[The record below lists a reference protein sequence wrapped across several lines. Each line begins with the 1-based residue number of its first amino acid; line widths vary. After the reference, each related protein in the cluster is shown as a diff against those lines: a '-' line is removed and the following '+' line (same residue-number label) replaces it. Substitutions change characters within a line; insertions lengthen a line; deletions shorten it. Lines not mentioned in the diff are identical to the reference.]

1 MLVDS
6 LSLYRGKRH
15 ATVFSVVWLRYC
27 SGTQALDGP
36 PKKNHGTKALPLLKL
51 HALSPQG
58 GLKFQHIAG
67 LYSDLLGV
75 DLKGRLHGW
84 SWQSHLPHSLPLTLE
99 GELGLEGEKIRLIAA
114 KVLRASILTES
125 GKVQWNFT
133 HT

>member
-1 MLVDS
+1 MAHQRRTMVP
-6 LSLYRGKRH
+6 R
-15 ATVFSVVWLRYC
+15 
-27 SGTQALDGP
+27 
-36 PKKNHGTKALPLLKL
+36 LPLLKL
-51 HALSPQG
+51 CALSPQG

-67 LYSDLLGV
+67 LYSDLLRV

-84 SWQSHLPHSLPLTLE
+84 SWQSHLPHSLPLALE

-133 HT
+133 HI

>member
-1 MLVDS
+1 MSS
-6 LSLYRGKRH
+6 LSCG
-15 ATVFSVVWLRYC
+15 SDI
-27 SGTQALDGP
+27 ALVP
-36 PKKNHGTKALPLLKL
+36 RLLMAPQRRTMVPRLPLLKL
-51 HALSPQG
+51 RALSPQG